1 MRSILV
7 IEPDIAVGR
16 LFETALRGAGYTV
29 YLASSA
35 PEGLGFLRS
44 MPIEM
49 VITHLNMPRGTGLD
63 MVSIVQHE
71 FPATKLLGISTEATE
86 FDPAQAAPLLESVE
100 LLRNP
105 IGVTHLL
112 GTVQRVLGAPSSGD
126 RHPHL

>member
-7 IEPDIAVGR
+7 IERDIAVAR
-16 LFETALRGAGYTV
+16 LLETALRRAGYTV
-29 YLASSA
+29 YVASSA

-49 VITHLNMPRGTGLD
+49 VITDLNMPSGTGLD

-71 FPATKLLGISTEATE
+71 FPATKLLGISTEVTE

-105 IGVTHLL
+105 IGVTRLL
-112 GTVQRVLGAPSSGD
+112 GTVQRVLGAP
-126 RHPHL
+126 